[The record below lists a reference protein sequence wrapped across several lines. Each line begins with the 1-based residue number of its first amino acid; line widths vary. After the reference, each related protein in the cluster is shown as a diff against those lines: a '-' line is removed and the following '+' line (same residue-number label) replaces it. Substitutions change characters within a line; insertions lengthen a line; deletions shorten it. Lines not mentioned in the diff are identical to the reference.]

1 MRLNKM
7 DQLLQEVERLAK
19 DYYKKYIS
27 DKTSLVIADV
37 LEDIIMQ
44 QGIEVIYLRLP
55 QLDGKSRILNGMF
68 FKHVDPSIQPKIVIN
83 QLDTTRT
90 QNFTLAHEWFHYI
103 LESEDLKK
111 YDIQI
116 DSNDALERSGDY
128 FAATILM
135 NRDAFISYF
144 GIIDNQSLEKKI
156 FKLADIFK
164 VPYISVIRRI
174 EELGLWDVSLYE
186 EMSEQELTELRNN
199 LLGASILDVPTK
211 RPEFVQYQQ
220 RVIEKEAS
228 GLISNQE
235 TAKILASLNPE
246 LAEEYFNKS
255 VSKKGIDA
263 LWDELDDE

>member
-1 MRLNKM
+1 M

-55 QLDGKSRILNGMF
+55 QLDGESRILNGMF

-83 QLDTTRT
+83 QLDTART

-111 YDIQI
+111 YNIQI
-116 DSNDALERSGDY
+116 DSNEALERSGDY

-144 GIIDNQSLEKKI
+144 GIMDKQPLENRI

-174 EELGLWDVSLYE
+174 EELGLGDVSAYK
-186 EMSEQELTELRNN
+186 EMSEQKLTELRNN
-199 LLGASILDVPTK
+199 LLGASIFDGPSK
-211 RPEFVQYQQ
+211 RPEFAQYQQ
-220 RVIEKEAS
+220 LVIKKEVS
-228 GLISNQE
+228 GLISSQE
-235 TAKILASLNPE
+235 TAKILASLNSE
-246 LAEEYFNKS
+246 LAEKYFNKS
-255 VSKKGIDA
+255 ISEKDIDA
-263 LWDELDDE
+263 LWDELEDE